1 MANVV
6 TIFFATSL
14 ELSRERDFFGN
25 RVCMLGGACEMR
37 GVRIVLNIWEDY
49 EPEYTGERKQTQY
62 NLDLVD
68 RSQIVF
74 GLFRSVCGKY
84 SQEECDGL

>member
-1 MANVV
+1 M
-6 TIFFATSL
+6 
-14 ELSRERDFFGN
+14 
-25 RVCMLGGACEMR
+25 
-37 GVRIVLNIWEDY
+37 RIVLNIWEDY